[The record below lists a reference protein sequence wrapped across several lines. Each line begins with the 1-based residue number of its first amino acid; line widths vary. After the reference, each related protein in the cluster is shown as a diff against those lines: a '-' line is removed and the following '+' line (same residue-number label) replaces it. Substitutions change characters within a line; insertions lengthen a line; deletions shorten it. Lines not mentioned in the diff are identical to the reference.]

1 MQGLANSAWEAM
13 INVTPPE
20 RRDHARAFLNG
31 VPTQVGTARGPATD
45 RGADDTSTRQL
56 YVIGFGAAVLTALTM
71 WQAKRSYAAAVAE
84 TLRSGRPHVFE
95 DYEGEPFAGIR
106 ECAAAVSVAVAGLT
120 DLDPRVRR
128 VAAEVLGT
136 LRNREL

>member
-1 MQGLANSAWEAM
+1 M

-31 VPTQVGTARGPATD
+31 VPTQVGTALAGLLLIVGQTTLQP
-45 RGADDTSTRQL
+45 RQL

-95 DYEGEPFAGIR
+95 DYEGSLSRASANAAPPSRWPWPVSRTSIRGCAG
-106 ECAAAVSVAVAGLT
+106 
-120 DLDPRVRR
+120 
-128 VAAEVLGT
+128 
-136 LRNREL
+136 